1 MAKICEI
8 CGKNIGML
16 GTAYTLQALDDRFN
30 GYHNCIACLDC
41 SDAISRTQDIV
52 GKGITYL
59 SEKENYNSKLK
70 VMLTEHAGKNANE
83 NIKTALQLLLK
94 EAMDA
99 SDNYV
104 EPEPTPAEE
113 KRQEPA
119 QEAAVEV
126 TIDEELYGTP
136 IYTLHGCRGRH
147 LFVFEDFVVIKTV
160 LGLGSLITGNATDGE
175 KVILYKDCIGLQY
188 KEPRLT
194 LGYLQMETASG
205 QMNNQATNQFG
216 ENTFTF
222 EVGTANVRMVYKH
235 ILGKVAATKR

>member
-30 GYHNCIACLDC
+30 GYHNCTACLDC

-52 GKGITYL
+52 EKGITYL

-94 EAMDA
+94 EATDA
-99 SDNYV
+99 SNNYI

-113 KRQEPA
+113 KRQNRQTPQA
-119 QEAAVEV
+119 Q
-126 TIDEELYGTP
+126 
-136 IYTLHGCRGRH
+136 RSRH
-147 LFVFEDFVVIKTV
+147 HKRAIR
-160 LGLGSLITGNATDGE
+160 
-175 KVILYKDCIGLQY
+175 
-188 KEPRLT
+188 RL
-194 LGYLQMETASG
+194 
-205 QMNNQATNQFG
+205 
-216 ENTFTF
+216 
-222 EVGTANVRMVYKH
+222 
-235 ILGKVAATKR
+235 